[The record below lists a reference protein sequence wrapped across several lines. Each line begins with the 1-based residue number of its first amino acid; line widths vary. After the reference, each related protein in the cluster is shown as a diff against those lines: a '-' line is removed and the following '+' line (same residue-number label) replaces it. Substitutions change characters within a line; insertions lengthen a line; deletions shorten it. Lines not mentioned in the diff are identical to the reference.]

1 MALWIALWPA
11 EPGALASLG
20 WWALQFTPR
29 VTCLEGVIALEVQ
42 ASQRLFGGPKKLLSW
57 VRQGAAARGCL
68 GGCAAPTAW
77 AARAWVA
84 VHHQRPSEPSAT
96 ENTMPWHETLQPSL
110 SWLDALPLWAMP
122 EVAKHRDTLEP
133 MGCAQLGDV
142 RRLPRGGVSRR
153 FGADLL
159 RALDQAHGLLPETFT
174 WLTLPDEFSARLEL
188 PGRTEQ
194 ASGMLE
200 GLDRLL
206 PDLLT
211 WLQARQVG
219 AMALTLSWRHDFHR
233 REAGPGGQCTVRLAE
248 PSRHAA
254 RLRRL
259 FVEHLAHVVL
269 GGPVNDISL
278 RADQVAPLALHSD
291 ALFAELASL
300 SGQLLREGSA
310 PHPSGHDKAQG
321 AALHALLEHLS
332 ARLGAEQVRL
342 PQLVPDHRPEHLQR
356 WQAWSPSMLASSA
369 NNKTRSQAGHADSQQ
384 APWPAPTWLNASP
397 LPLSHT
403 RTAGQAH
410 QPLHAGRL
418 RLLAGPHRIEAG
430 WWDHSGTRHAPAE
443 RDYYLAL
450 SPGAGL
456 LWVFRQ
462 RPGHAPSAPSGAE
475 WFLHGWLA

>member
-42 ASQRLFGGPKKLLSW
+42 ASQRLFGGPQKLLSW

-84 VHHQRPSEPSAT
+84 VHHQSAPSTSAP
-96 ENTMPWHETLQPSL
+96 EAMPWHEALQPSL

-159 RALDQAHGLLPETFT
+159 RALDQAHGQLPETFN
-174 WLTLPDEFSARLEL
+174 WLTLPDQFSARLEL
-188 PGRTEQ
+188 PGRIEQ
-194 ASGMLE
+194 ASAMLE

-211 WLQARQVG
+211 WLQARQMG
-219 AMALTLSWRHDFHR
+219 ALALTLSWRHDFHR
-233 REAGPGGQCTVRLAE
+233 REAGPGGQCSVRLAE
-248 PSRHAA
+248 PSRDAA

-269 GGPVNDISL
+269 GGPVDDIRL
-278 RADQVAPLALHSD
+278 LADEVAPLALHSD
-291 ALFAELASL
+291 DLFAELASI
-300 SGQLLREGSA
+300 SGQLLRESQSSK
-310 PHPSGHDKAQG
+310 PSGHDKAQR

-342 PQLVPDHRPEHLQR
+342 PQLVPDHRPERLQH
-356 WQAWSPSMLASSA
+356 WQAWSPSMLASSTA
-369 NNKTRSQAGHADSQQ
+369 NKTEAFASCDGGQPS
-384 APWPAPTWLNASP
+384 PWPAPTWLSAAP

-403 RTAGQAH
+403 RTAGQTH

-430 WWDHSGTRHAPAE
+430 WWDHRDPEQAQAE

-462 RPGHAPSAPSGAE
+462 RPGHAPGAPSGAE